1 MYELAGS
8 VHPVWFLFSG
18 LFWYF
23 GSLHQRRCDHLL
35 RHRHQGDDVDVAASL
50 KPAAA
55 AAAILSGLDVA
66 ASLMP
71 GVAAAASA
79 Q

>member
-1 MYELAGS
+1 MAGS

-18 LFWYF
+18 LFWDF
-23 GSLHQRRCDHLL
+23 GSLYQRRCGHLL
-35 RHRHQGDDVDVAASL
+35 RQRHQRNDVAASL
-50 KPAAA
+50 KPAVA

-79 Q
+79 R